1 MNQMPFSLKYEAT
14 LEYPISMYDKLPYKR
29 DSDYCN
35 AEHIGL
41 TCGKIIKYF
50 LCLNQMEGFPVDNH
64 DEEIQ
69 QILAEIQRR
78 EQERLLALKNKAEV
92 VESSDEITEKQIQTL
107 LEDQEEEEKDKS
119 PEDTPSESLSD
130 STNPFADVEDW

>member
-1 MNQMPFSLKYEAT
+1 MNQMPFSLKYETT

-50 LCLNQMEGFPVDNH
+50 LCLNQMEGFLVDNH

-69 QILAEIQRR
+69 QILAEVQRR
-78 EQERLLALKNKAEV
+78 EQERLLALKSKADA
-92 VESSDEITEKQIQTL
+92 VEASDEITEKQIQTL
-107 LEDQEEEEKDKS
+107 LEDQG
-119 PEDTPSESLSD
+119 EDENGTTPAHTPSESLSD
-130 STNPFADVEDW
+130 PTNPFADVEDW

>member
-14 LEYPISMYDKLPYKR
+14 LEYPISMYDKLPYER

-35 AEHIGL
+35 GEHVGL

-50 LCLNQMEGFPVDNH
+50 LCLNQMEEFQVDNH

-78 EQERLLALKNKAEV
+78 EQERLQAAKNKPEITG
-92 VESSDEITEKQIQTL
+92 SPDEITEEQIQTL
-107 LEDQEEEEKDKS
+107 LEDQEPEEESAEEKL
-119 PEDTPSESLSD
+119 PENTGTTE
-130 STNPFADVEDW
+130 NPFSDVEDW